1 MPGLEA
7 GQEQALHE
15 LARGLVAARRGRSD
29 HQLQHAQEDAAEHSQ
44 DRRHRSR
51 HRHGPS
57 LGR

>member
-1 MPGLEA
+1 LA
-7 GQEQALHE
+7 E

-29 HQLQHAQEDAAEHSQ
+29 HQLQRAQDAAEHSQ

-51 HRHGPS
+51 HRQGPS